1 MASVQK
7 KRMARLVRPLSWTA
21 LLAVMALDAAVAS
34 NVSLGL
40 LYFVPLVYAAF
51 RLPRTEA
58 LIFAA
63 VCTVGRVVF
72 GPTGDPLGIQGLTY
86 RLPPDAEPVVNAC
99 VAGIA
104 YVAAAFAMVRLRE
117 QARQIRR
124 LDRQVETDPLTGLPN
139 RRALQRALDEHVEAS
154 VEIAVLV
161 LDVDHFKTVNDTH
174 GHDGG
179 DAVLREIGRRLEGCV
194 RSPDLVART
203 GGEEF
208 AVLLPETSIG
218 AAQLV
223 AERIRGRVRRV
234 PITLGSASITVTVS
248 IGCAHGAAA
257 DELLNAADRA
267 MYEAKRAGRDRV
279 LIAA

>member
-1 MASVQK
+1 MMLW
-7 KRMARLVRPLSWTA
+7 KRKRRMLVRPLSWAA
-21 LLAVMALDAAVAS
+21 LLAVLALDAAVAS
-34 NVSLGL
+34 SVSLGL

-58 LIFAA
+58 LLFAA

-72 GPTGDPLGIQGLTY
+72 GPTGDPLGLQGLTY
-86 RLPPDAEPVVNAC
+86 RLPPDAEPVVNAG

-104 YVAAAFAMVRLRE
+104 YVAVAFALVRLRE

-139 RRALQRALDEHVEAS
+139 RRALQRALDECVEAG

-161 LDVDHFKTVNDTH
+161 LDVDHFKRVNDTH

-179 DAVLREIGRRLEGCV
+179 DAVLREIARRLEGCV

-208 AVLLPETSIG
+208 AVLLPDTSID
-218 AAQLV
+218 AARTV
-223 AERIRGRVRRV
+223 AERIRGRVRNA
-234 PITLGSASITVTVS
+234 PIVLGSASLAVS
-248 IGCAHGAAA
+248 VSVGCAHGAAS
-257 DELLNAADRA
+257 DELLRVADRA